1 MDLRIKP
8 RKGGPCVGVPRGLKW
23 VREEVVVMSD
33 LRVW

>member
-8 RKGGPCVGVPRGLKW
+8 RKGGPCVGVPRGLG
-23 VREEVVVMSD
+23 EEVVVMSD